1 MTDYTTRDAV
11 QFALNNKNADFKS
24 AISDLLMNKVQ
35 DAVNVKSIE
44 VAANFMGKQDEVEIE
59 PELSAEPE
67 VEVEPEQTQGE
78 EDEQDSEI

>member
-11 QFALNNKNADFKS
+11 QFALNNKNADFKA

-44 VAANFMGKQDEVEIE
+44 VATNFMNPQDEAEV
-59 PELSAEPE
+59 EPE

>member
-44 VAANFMGKQDEVEIE
+44 VAANFMGTQDEVEI
-59 PELSAEPE
+59 EPE